1 MLLKTGNL
9 VLFLPII
16 VSREQHKV
24 YIRDVG
30 PRTSLFIP
38 SIGYL
43 LIRIVSS
50 FLPAGFGA
58 LAGSH
63 YFNPAADPL
72 LKICC
77 L

>member
-1 MLLKTGNL
+1 MILKAGNL

-24 YIRDVG
+24 YSRDEG
-30 PRTSLFIP
+30 PRTSLFTP
-38 SIGYL
+38 SIGDL
-43 LIRIVSS
+43 LIGIVSH
-50 FLPAGFGA
+50 FLPAGFRT
-58 LAGSH
+58 LAESH

-72 LKICC
+72 LRICS